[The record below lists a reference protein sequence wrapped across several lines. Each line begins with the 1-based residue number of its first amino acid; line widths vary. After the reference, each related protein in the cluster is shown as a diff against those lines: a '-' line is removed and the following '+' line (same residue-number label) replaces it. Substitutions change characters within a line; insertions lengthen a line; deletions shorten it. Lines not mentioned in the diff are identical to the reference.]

1 MDSGDVG
8 NVGLLIQATG
18 EMGCLV
24 SAGSTSR
31 GAPRGAG
38 EAGVGGSA
46 HTAFPPPRG
55 DTVTPHGVQVG
66 AARAAGKSGW
76 SRVGAARTAGKR
88 GWSRVGAA
96 RGRCKAR
103 MVPSGGSEGRCKAR
117 MASAPCE
124 RSHP

>member
-1 MDSGDVG
+1 M
-8 NVGLLIQATG
+8 GLLIQATG

-66 AARAAGKSGW
+66 AAK
-76 SRVGAARTAGKR
+76 
-88 GWSRVGAA
+88 
-96 RGRCKAR
+96 GRWKAW
-103 MVPSGGSEGRCKAR
+103 MVPSGGSEGPLQSEDGPEWGQRGPLQSEDGLC
-117 MASAPCE
+117 SL
-124 RSHP
+124 

>member
-66 AARAAGKSGW
+66 AARAAGK
-76 SRVGAARTAGKR
+76 R

-96 RGRCKAR
+96 RGRWKAW
-103 MVPSGGSEGRCKAR
+103 MVPSGGSEGPLQSEDGPEWGQRGPLQSEDGLC
-117 MASAPCE
+117 SL
-124 RSHP
+124 